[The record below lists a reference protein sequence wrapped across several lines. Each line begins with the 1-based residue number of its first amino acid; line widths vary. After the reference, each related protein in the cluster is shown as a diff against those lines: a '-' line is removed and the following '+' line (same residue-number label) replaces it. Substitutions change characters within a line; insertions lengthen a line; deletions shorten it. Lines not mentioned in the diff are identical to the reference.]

1 MPCLLFA
8 EFAPC
13 LLLVPFLVAAP
24 FPETFGESDLNA
36 EPDGAISPPLHGGRP
51 KGMPCLLVAEFA
63 PCLLLVPFL
72 VAAPFPETFGESD
85 LNAEPDGGMRSNPTR
100 FLALFPDFA
109 GAGVMSPPKPKRLP

>member
-36 EPDGAISPPLHGGRP
+36 EPDRAISRPLHGGRP
-51 KGMPCLLVAEFA
+51 RGTPCLLFAEFA

-72 VAAPFPETFGESD
+72 VAAPFPETSGESD
-85 LNAEPDGGMRSNPTR
+85 LNAEPNGGMRSNPTR
-100 FLALFPDFA
+100 FLALFTDFA
-109 GAGVMSPPKPKRLP
+109 GAGIMSLAKPKRFP